1 MMSNQE
7 ILMNNYALIRTSCRF
22 QVNKYSIPL
31 DLHNDVLQLV
41 CLVILEYD
49 NAKLNKIVEENHLN
63 AFVTGILTRQLYSRN
78 SPFYREFRK
87 FQNITSSIDD
97 FDTNTWSVY
106 K

>member
-1 MMSNQE
+1 MSNQD
-7 ILMNNYALIRTSCRF
+7 ILMNNYALIRTCCRF

-97 FDTNTWSVY
+97 FDTNTWSDY

>member
-1 MMSNQE
+1 
-7 ILMNNYALIRTSCRF
+7 MNNYTLIRTCCRF
-22 QVNKYSIPL
+22 QVNKYSIPY

-49 NAKLNKIVEENHLN
+49 NTKLNKIVEENHLN
-63 AFVTGILTRQLYSRN
+63 AFVTGILVRQLYSKN

-97 FDTNTWSVY
+97 FDTNTWTVF

>member
-1 MMSNQE
+1 
-7 ILMNNYALIRTSCRF
+7 
-22 QVNKYSIPL
+22 VNKYSIPH

-63 AFVTGILTRQLYSRN
+63 AFVTGILVRQLYSKN

-97 FDTNTWSVY
+97 FDTNTWTVF

>member
-1 MMSNQE
+1 
-7 ILMNNYALIRTSCRF
+7 MNNYALIRTCCRF

-31 DLHNDVLQLV
+31 DLHDDVLQLV

-49 NAKLNKIVEENHLN
+49 NDKLNKIVEENHLN
-63 AFVTGILTRQLYSRN
+63 AFVTGVLTRQLYSRN

>member
-1 MMSNQE
+1 
-7 ILMNNYALIRTSCRF
+7 MNNYALIRTCCRF

-63 AFVTGILTRQLYSRN
+63 AFVTGILVRQLYSRN

>member
-1 MMSNQE
+1 
-7 ILMNNYALIRTSCRF
+7 MNNYSLIRTCCRF
-22 QVNKYSIPL
+22 QVNKFSIPQ
-31 DLHNDVLQLV
+31 DLHDDVLQLV

-63 AFVTGILTRQLYSRN
+63 AFVTGILVRQLYSKN

-97 FDTNTWSVY
+97 FDTNTWSVL

>member
-1 MMSNQE
+1 
-7 ILMNNYALIRTSCRF
+7 MNNYALIRTCCRF

-63 AFVTGILTRQLYSRN
+63 AFVTGVLTRQLYSRN

-87 FQNITSSIDD
+87 FPNITSSIDD